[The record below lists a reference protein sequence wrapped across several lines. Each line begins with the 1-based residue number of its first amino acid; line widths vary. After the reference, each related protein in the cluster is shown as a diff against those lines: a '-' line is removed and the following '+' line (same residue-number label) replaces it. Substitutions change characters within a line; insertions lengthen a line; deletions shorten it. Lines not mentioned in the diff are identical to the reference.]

1 MLGGLQLLML
11 VAWTTLGESSREE
24 SVAPI
29 ALKCIGRNLGDPG
42 LACASS
48 LNAVLKKAGFTGPPT
63 DCSGGKIKHDK
74 DCRGV
79 VKTINTL
86 LDGSDVSCNGR
97 FLQFAKWNCREKIAA
112 LNTALNGGE

>member
-1 MLGGLQLLML
+1 ML
-11 VAWTTLGESSREE
+11 VTWTTLGESSREE
-24 SVAPI
+24 SMAPI
-29 ALKCIGRNLGDPG
+29 ALKCIGRNFGD
-42 LACASS
+42 LAGFGTACRVQASR
-48 LNAVLKKAGFTGPPT
+48 LNAVLKQAGFTGPPT
-63 DCSGGKIKHDK
+63 DCSGGKVKHDK

-79 VKTINTL
+79 VKTIDTL

>member
-1 MLGGLQLLML
+1 MQSFKRQDSLIHPL
-11 VAWTTLGESSREE
+11 
-24 SVAPI
+24 I
-29 ALKCIGRNLGDPG
+29 ALEAKSNR
-42 LACASS
+42 
-48 LNAVLKKAGFTGPPT
+48 
-63 DCSGGKIKHDK
+63 HDK